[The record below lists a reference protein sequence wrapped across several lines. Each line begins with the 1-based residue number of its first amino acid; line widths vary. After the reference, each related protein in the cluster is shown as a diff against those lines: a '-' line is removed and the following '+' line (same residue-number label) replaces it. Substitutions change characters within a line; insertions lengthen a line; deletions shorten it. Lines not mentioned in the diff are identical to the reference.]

1 MRVWSAK
8 SQAIGFSRWRPPRI
22 VVVLGLSTGPPFRW
36 DIPRHPS
43 GGGVVSKRT
52 VPPEVIRRMI
62 HKNTVDSARLE
73 GREIPAD
80 YVRAPNVQ
88 EFMTSCWCAVR

>member
-1 MRVWSAK
+1 M
-8 SQAIGFSRWRPPRI
+8 
-22 VVVLGLSTGPPFRW
+22 
-36 DIPRHPS
+36 
-43 GGGVVSKRT
+43 SKRT
-52 VPPEVIRRMI
+52 VPPEVIRRMT

-88 EFMTSCWCAVR
+88 EFMTSCWSAVR